1 MIDRATQRQQLRNQM
16 RIKRCGLSEQQ
27 QHQAAQSIIQPALAL
42 IRKYNVTKL
51 AFYLPFNGEI
61 SPLPLID
68 ELLEQGKQIYLPV
81 LHPFS
86 KGHLLF
92 LEYDKNCKKSLKS
105 NRFGIIEP
113 QLDVRKVLP
122 LGELDIIFAPLVAC
136 DKKGNRLGM
145 GGGFYDR
152 TFAQAP
158 SNLISIGLAHQC
170 QQVEELPVESWDMPL
185 DYIVWHSRQNS
196 W

>member
-1 MIDRATQRQQLRNQM
+1 MDNNHITNQRQRLRQEM
-16 RIKRCGLSEQQ
+16 KTKRLELSQQ
-27 QHQAAQSIIQPALAL
+27 QQNQAAQNIIQPALSL
-42 IRKYNVTKL
+42 IEKHSATRL

-68 ELLEQGKQIYLPV
+68 KLTKQGKKIYLPV

-92 LEYDKNCKKSLKS
+92 IEYNKNCKKSLKS
-105 NRFGIIEP
+105 NRFGILEP

-122 LGELDIIFAPLVAC
+122 LNKLDIIFTPLVAC
-136 DKKGNRLGM
+136 DKQGNRLGM

-152 TFAQAP
+152 TLALN
-158 SNLISIGLAHQC
+158 SETLISVGLAHRF
-170 QQVEELPVESWDMPL
+170 QQLNQLPVEHWDMPL
-185 DYIVWHSRQNS
+185 DYIILG
-196 W
+196 

>member
-1 MIDRATQRQQLRNQM
+1 M
-16 RIKRCGLSEQQ
+16 
-27 QHQAAQSIIQPALAL
+27 
-42 IRKYNVTKL
+42 
-51 AFYLPFNGEI
+51 PFDGEI
-61 SPLPLID
+61 SPLPLMD
-68 ELLEQGKQIYLPV
+68 KLLEQGKQIYLPV

-92 LEYDKNCKKSLKS
+92 LKYDKNYKKSLRS

-113 QLDVRKVLP
+113 QLGVRKVLP
-122 LGELDIIFAPLVAC
+122 LSELDIIFSPLVAC

-158 SNLISIGLAHQC
+158 PNLISIGLAHQC
-170 QQVEELPVESWDMPL
+170 QQVEKLPVESWDMPL
-185 DYIVWHSRQNS
+185 DYIVLGK
-196 W
+196 